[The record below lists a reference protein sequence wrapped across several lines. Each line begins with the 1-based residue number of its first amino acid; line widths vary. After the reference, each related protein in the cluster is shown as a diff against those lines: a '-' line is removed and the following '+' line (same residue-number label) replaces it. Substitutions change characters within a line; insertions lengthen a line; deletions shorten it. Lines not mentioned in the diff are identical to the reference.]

1 MTPPKRSRRKGLS
14 KDDIAVWRHVA
25 QSITPLDQ
33 RRALPDLTEGETMPD
48 LIVKSAAPHQRPI
61 AMTPALP
68 RPKMPPIAP
77 IEKRLRQKVI
87 RGSEPI

>member
-33 RRALPDLTEGETMPD
+33 RRAC
-48 LIVKSAAPHQRPI
+48 LIWQRASLCRI
-61 AMTPALP
+61 
-68 RPKMPPIAP
+68 
-77 IEKRLRQKVI
+77 
-87 RGSEPI
+87 